1 MSANTQLPNGAESML
16 VTITNTMVAIQQTL
30 QELKRSQN
38 LLLEL
43 LIKQKSV

>member
-1 MSANTQLPNGAESML
+1 MSANTQLPNGVESML